1 MAETSQMRSVKLPV
15 LALTAA
21 LALSPTLATAQTD
34 ISAVGVFG
42 VWRNPKDSV
51 HLEIKTCGASTCGF
65 VVWANAHA
73 QEDARK
79 GGTANLVGAQLLRD
93 FTPQK
98 NGAWRGKVFV
108 PDLNMTFS
116 GTAEVLD
123 ANRLKAKGCVLINVL
138 CKSQIWT
145 RVEGQAS
152 LDKAR

>member
-1 MAETSQMRSVKLPV
+1 MRSVKHRI

-21 LALSPTLATAQTD
+21 VALSPTLASAQTD

-51 HLEIKTCGASTCGF
+51 HLEIKTCGAATCGF

-79 GGTANLVGAQLLRD
+79 GGTPNLVGAQLLRD

-138 CKSQIWT
+138 CKSQVWT

-152 LDKAR
+152 LSKAP

>member
-1 MAETSQMRSVKLPV
+1 MAETSKMRRVKFPV

-42 VWRNPKDSV
+42 VWRNPRDSV
-51 HLEIKTCGASTCGF
+51 HLEIKTCGAATCGY

-79 GGTANLVGAQLLRD
+79 GGTPNLVGAQLLRD

-152 LDKAR
+152 LGKAQ

>member
-1 MAETSQMRSVKLPV
+1 MRSVKHLI

-21 LALSPTLATAQTD
+21 VALSPTLARAQTD

-51 HLEIKTCGASTCGF
+51 HLEIKSCGTSTCGF

-79 GGTANLVGAQLLRD
+79 GGTPKLVGAQLLRD

-123 ANRLKAKGCVLINVL
+123 ANRLKAKGCVLVNVL

-145 RVEGQAS
+145 RVEDQAS
-152 LDKAR
+152 LSKAP

>member
-1 MAETSQMRSVKLPV
+1 MAETSQMRSVTFPV
-15 LALTAA
+15 LALAAA
-21 LALSPTLATAQTD
+21 LAMSPALATAQTD

-42 VWRNPKDSV
+42 VWRNPHDSV
-51 HLEIKTCGASTCGF
+51 HLEIKTCGASTCGY

-79 GGTANLVGAQLLRD
+79 GGTPNLVGAQLLRD

-145 RVEGQAS
+145 RVDTQAS
-152 LDKAR
+152 LSKAP